1 MYYPFPQR
9 SGRLMPSIIKKQKNG
24 KAYYYAVECKRVKGK
39 PRIVWQKYLGSV
51 EAIMKQY
58 EKNLAP
64 TPTETV
70 LFEAGGV
77 AALLNIATRLG
88 LIGLINEIAPKRD
101 QGPSIGHYIVLAAL
115 NRVLDPESKSQIG
128 DWYHGTSL
136 QRLWGFSPDVF
147 SSQSYWNHMDTISDD
162 AIEKIQNFLAKRVR
176 ENFTIDAQSLL
187 YDTTNFF
194 TYINSHN
201 ERNSIAQRGKNKQ
214 KRSNLRQVSLALLT
228 TREFQIPLLHKTYDG
243 SCPDVK
249 FFPDIVKNLLQ
260 RHAAVCGNQDSTLV
274 FDKGNLSEETREKLL
289 YSEIHFIAGVKSS
302 VLPKVFA
309 TPIDQFQEA
318 LKMPGTKFYER
329 IVELD
334 GKSCKAVVSY
344 SESFFTEQLAA
355 TTATMTKCQN
365 QLKDLQNYL
374 LSWSSEKKPKGPRP
388 TAVKVKER
396 LKQILSSQYMEKVF
410 SINLSESDGVFNLRY
425 SVNREGLEDLTAT
438 HMGRT
443 LLITNRL
450 SWMPTEI
457 ISCYHDLANIEEAF
471 KLMKNREYLR
481 WQPAFHWTD
490 QKIKVHSLYCV
501 LALLL
506 ATLARKMAWEAGTEL
521 SLPKLLDDLSGIKEV
536 ALLYPAPKG
545 GKQKTQLTMSRMNP
559 RQKKLAELFGIGDV
573 LARGPSFGAA

>member
-1 MYYPFPQR
+1 
-9 SGRLMPSIIKKQKNG
+9 MPSIIKKQKNG
-24 KAYYYAVECKRVKGK
+24 KAYYYAVQCKRVKGK

-51 EAIMKQY
+51 EAIIKQC
-58 EKNLAP
+58 EQNLAP
-64 TPTETV
+64 APTETV

-77 AALLNIATRLG
+77 AALLSIATRLG
-88 LIGLINEIAPKRD
+88 LIDLINEIVPKRE
-101 QGPSIGHYIVLAAL
+101 QGPSVGHYIVLAAL

-128 DWYHGTSL
+128 DWYHNTSL
-136 QRLWGFSPDVF
+136 QRLWGFSSDLF

-176 ENFTIDAQSLL
+176 EDFTIDTQPLL

-194 TYINSHN
+194 TYIDSHN
-201 ERNSIAQRGKNKQ
+201 ERNTIAKRGKNKQ

-243 SCPDVK
+243 DCPDVK
-249 FFPDIVKNLLQ
+249 FFPDIVRDLLQ
-260 RHAAVCGNQDSTLV
+260 RHAAIYGNQDSTLV

-289 YSEIHFIAGVKSS
+289 YSGIYFVAGIKAE
-302 VLPKVFA
+302 VLPKVFT
-309 TPIDQFQEA
+309 TPLDQFQEA
-318 LKMPGTKFYER
+318 LKMPGTKFYETT
-329 IVELD
+329 VELD
-334 GKSCKAVVSY
+334 GKSCKAVASY

-355 TTATMTKCQN
+355 VTATMTKCQN
-365 QLKDLQNYL
+365 QLKDLQNSL
-374 LSWSSEKKPKGPRP
+374 LSWSSEKKTKGPRP
-388 TAVKVKER
+388 TAAKIKER
-396 LKQILSSQYMEKVF
+396 LKQILSPQHMEKVF
-410 SINLSESDGVFNLRY
+410 SINLSESDGIFNLRY

-438 HMGRT
+438 RLGRT

-450 SWMPTEI
+450 SWLPTEV
-457 ISCYHDLANIEEAF
+457 ISCYRDLANIEETF

-506 ATLARKMAWEAGTEL
+506 ATLARKMAWEADVEL

-536 ALLYPAPKG
+536 ALLYSASKK
-545 GKQKTQLTMSRMNP
+545 GKQKTQFTMSRMSP
-559 RQKKLAELFGIGDV
+559 RQKKLAELFEIGDV
-573 LARGPSFGAA
+573 LARGSSSSAA